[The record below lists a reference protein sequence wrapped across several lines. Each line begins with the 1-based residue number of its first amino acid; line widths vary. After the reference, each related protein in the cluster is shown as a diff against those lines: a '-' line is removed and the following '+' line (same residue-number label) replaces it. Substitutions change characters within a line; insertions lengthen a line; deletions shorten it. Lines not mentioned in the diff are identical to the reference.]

1 MKKLGSLAT
10 VILAWGI
17 ACRSGENGL
26 EDSLGATPPVNV
38 LLELDQGTVSVET
51 VPANPPFVDAFLS
64 HCRTGLLDETYLHRV
79 VPGYLVQGGDP
90 NTRNED
96 PSDDGL
102 GGRGTGTAF
111 PVWDPPDESI
121 AESSPPARGSV
132 CLVVDPASRRVT
144 SQFFV
149 LLRDRP
155 LPEGDYVEVGKVRD
169 GLELLERIS
178 EEVSEEIPEIGGY
191 VPRRPCQLIRCR
203 IASEIPSDKS
213 VPDAEF

>member
-1 MKKLGSLAT
+1 MKKLGSIVTL
-10 VILAWGI
+10 ILACGI
-17 ACRSGENGL
+17 ACRSGEKNL
-26 EDSLGATPPVNV
+26 EDSSGSVPATNV

-51 VPANPPFVDAFLS
+51 VPTDSPFVAAFLS
-64 HCRTGLLDETYLHRV
+64 HCRTGLWDETYLHRV

-102 GGRGTGTAF
+102 GGRGTGAAF
-111 PVWDPPDESI
+111 PVWDPPDESVGGV
-121 AESSPPARGSV
+121 SPPARGSV
-132 CLVVDPASRRVT
+132 CLVVDPQSQRVT

-178 EEVSEEIPEIGGY
+178 EDVGEEIPEIGGY
-191 VPRRPCQLIRCR
+191 VPRRPSQLIRCR
-203 IASEIPSDKS
+203 VASEMSDEGTL
-213 VPDAEF
+213 PDAGF